1 MSPLDGWGNF
11 YVIVGSS
18 AGALIGLQFVVLTLL
33 ADRPHARA
41 AEAGAAFATPSVV
54 HFAVV
59 LLVSAVMSAPWHGL
73 GTLSAFWGMVGV
85 VGIVYAVMVAQR
97 MRKQTAYKPVF
108 EDWMFHVILPLT
120 AYAMLAIAALV
131 VRIDARRTL
140 FIVGAATL
148 LFLFVG
154 IHNAWDAVTYHVFVN
169 LPKQQKADRES
180 AADSNTTTNG
190 DH

>member
-33 ADRPHARA
+33 TDRPTARA

-54 HFAVV
+54 HFVV
-59 LLVSAVMSAPWHGL
+59 ALLVSAVMSAPWHGI
-73 GTLSAFWGMVGV
+73 GSVSAFWGVVGV
-85 VGIVYAVMVAQR
+85 AGIVYGMMIVQR

-108 EDWMFHVILPLT
+108 EDWMFHVILPII
-120 AYAMLAIAALV
+120 AYAMLAISALV
-131 VRIDARRTL
+131 ARLDTRRIL
-140 FIVGAATL
+140 FVVGAATVV
-148 LFLFVG
+148 FLFVG

-169 LPKQQKADRES
+169 IPKQDAADRNPS
-180 AADSNTTTNG
+180 ADTNTTTE
-190 DH
+190 DR

>member
-33 ADRPHARA
+33 AERPTARV

-59 LLVSAVMSAPWHGL
+59 LLVSAVMSAPWHGI
-73 GTLSAFWGMVGV
+73 GSVSAFWGLIGV
-85 VGIVYAVMVAQR
+85 AGIVYAIVIVQR
-97 MRKQTAYKPVF
+97 MRKQTAYRPVF
-108 EDWMFHVILPLT
+108 EDWMFHVILPFV
-120 AYAMLAIAALV
+120 AYAMLAISALV
-131 VRIDARRTL
+131 VRLDPRRTL
-140 FIVGAATL
+140 FVVGAATV

-169 LPKQQKADRES
+169 LPKQAAADRNS
-180 AADSNTTTNG
+180 SGDTNTTSTE
-190 DH
+190 DR